1 MQTVEQNKGRGR
13 PKGTFSYAMVKTAE
27 IAKLVKIKGFLPV
40 SKRFLTSIGVDISSF
55 EDFTGKVE
63 ATEVKN
69 EVKPKA
75 ESKAIK
81 PAPKKVEKKSEKPV
95 KAKKTKEKTQTTEPQ
110 IQATLEA

>member
-1 MQTVEQNKGRGR
+1 MNTVEQNKGRGR

-27 IAKLVKIKGFLPV
+27 IAKLAKIKGFLPV

-55 EDFTGKVE
+55 EDFTGRVE
-63 ATEVKN
+63 ATEVK

-95 KAKKTKEKTQTTEPQ
+95 KAKKTKETTEPQ